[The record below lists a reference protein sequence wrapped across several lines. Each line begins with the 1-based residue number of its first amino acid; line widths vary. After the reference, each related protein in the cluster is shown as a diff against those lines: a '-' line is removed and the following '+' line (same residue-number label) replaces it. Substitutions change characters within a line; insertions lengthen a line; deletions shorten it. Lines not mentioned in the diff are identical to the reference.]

1 MSGRGPLPS
10 PPDALPGSDP
20 LVSVVIPSVTGL
32 PAISDCLEAL
42 ARENSAG
49 QAEVLVV
56 DRCGEETRAA
66 LRRRFPSV
74 EVIAAAPGTPIPAL
88 RAAGLARARGRMVAV
103 LEDHCDVAPGW
114 LAAIAR
120 QHAAGA
126 AAVGGAV
133 ENGSVDRTVD
143 WAAFFC
149 EYARFM
155 PPVPRGVV
163 REITGNNS
171 VYARG
176 VLDRLGAETAFGSWE
191 SFLHD
196 RLRALGV
203 PLLSDPDLAV
213 THTKSFGYA
222 QFLGQRYHYSR
233 SYAAMR
239 LRDASPWRR
248 AAYACATPLLPPL
261 LIGRIGLTVARK
273 GRHGARFLR
282 ALPVLSTFVLS
293 WALGE
298 AVGAVLGPGR
308 SLEKV
313 E

>member
-1 MSGRGPLPS
+1 MSGQGPVASGRDPLVS
-10 PPDALPGSDP
+10 GLGP

-32 PAISDCLEAL
+32 PAIADCLEAL
-42 ARENSAG
+42 SRQDSEG
-49 QAEVLVV
+49 QAQVLVV

-74 EVIAAAPGTPIPAL
+74 EVIAADPGTSIPAL
-88 RAAGLARARGRMVAV
+88 RAAGMARARGRMVAI

-114 LAAIAR
+114 LAAVAR

-163 REITGNNS
+163 GEITGNNS
-171 VYARG
+171 VYARA
-176 VLDRLGAETAFGSWE
+176 VLDRVGPEAELWE
-191 SFLHD
+191 TFLHA

-213 THTKSFGYA
+213 THKKSFGYV

-239 LRDASPWRR
+239 LRGAPAWKR

-273 GRHGARFLR
+273 RRHGAPFLR
-282 ALPVLSTFVLS
+282 SLPVLATFVVS
-293 WALGE
+293 WAVGE
-298 AVGAVLGPGR
+298 AMGAVLGPGR